1 MMGPLYMY
9 IYIYM
14 IFLLLFIQ
22 NFNNNVLLNMK
33 YIIKFNKY
41 FIKNIF

>member
-9 IYIYM
+9 IYIYD
-14 IFLLLFIQ
+14 FFLLFIQ